1 MRDIE
6 GPEPEAQSDKGKS
19 LCRRIRSTEYE
30 SSGPDEE
37 WKMCVS
43 HGLMLMVNSIRKQRK
58 QIVEIFEAADFVDF
72 NLIPIKLNLNPADV
86 IILGRQCTR

>member
-30 SSGPDEE
+30 SSGPDED

-43 HGLMLMVNSIRKQRK
+43 HGLMLIVNSIRKQ
-58 QIVEIFEAADFVDF
+58 IVAEIFEAADFVDF
-72 NLIPIKLNLNPADV
+72 NLIPIKLDLNPADV
-86 IILGRQCTR
+86 IILGRHCTR